1 MCVFINDQ
9 LDGTGGLSNNQETL
23 DNIRNVL
30 TVQMQHLLHLHCNM
44 LLCKE
49 YVTLVLIQILRYRNG
64 SIMQWLILG
73 GESNSFGVMFVKL
86 NIQNYP
92 SW

>member
-9 LDGTGGLSNNQETL
+9 LDGTGGLSNNQETF
-23 DNIRNVL
+23 DNIRN
-30 TVQMQHLLHLHCNM
+30 LLHLHCNM

-49 YVTLVLIQILRYRNG
+49 YVTLVSIQILRYRNG
-64 SIMQWLILG
+64 SIMQWLIWG